1 MSAAIAIESFAHWSS
16 KGDTW
21 RDRPVLVLERGA
33 LMRRLMTST
42 LATAGAQSIITSS
55 NESEARSI
63 IERDLP
69 GMVVADWRGDQRDHR
84 EALKLI
90 KSIRESGNIACRDVP
105 IVLTSQHTSR
115 MDVERARDAGA
126 SEFLKKPLSTTAFL
140 QRVEQAAIPRQFV
153 KQTRFAGPDR
163 RRSTRESRRPPPLKR
178 NKDVENGLVDSLT
191 AARNACLALAYEVAR
206 DGCLQAR
213 RVAVSLNR
221 YLGAV
226 RDFGPKENEIVEMH
240 RAALVQLERAR
251 DANDAVRISV
261 VQGLEDV
268 VKMRLSRL

>member
-1 MSAAIAIESFAHWSS
+1 MGAAIAIESFAHWSS
-16 KGDTW
+16 CGDTW
-21 RDRPVLVLERGA
+21 RDRPVLVLEHAA
-33 LMRRLMTST
+33 LMRRLLTST
-42 LATAGAQSIITSS
+42 LKTAGARTIITAG
-55 NESEARSI
+55 SEAEAKSI
-63 IERDLP
+63 IERDMP
-69 GMVVADWRGDQRDHR
+69 GMVVTDWRAGQHNHR
-84 EALKLI
+84 EALSLV
-90 KSIRESGNIACRDVP
+90 KSVRNNGNLAIRDVP
-105 IVLTSQHTSR
+105 IILTSQHTTR
-115 MDVERARDAGA
+115 TDIKRARDFGV
-126 SEFLKKPLSTTAFL
+126 SEFLKKPLSTGHFL
-140 QRVEQAAIPRQFV
+140 QRVEHAAIPRLFV
-153 KQTRFAGPDR
+153 KQTRYAGPDR
-163 RRSTRESRRPPPLKR
+163 RRKPREGRDPAFKR

-213 RVAVSLNR
+213 RVPVALNR

>member
-1 MSAAIAIESFAHWSS
+1 MGAAIAIESFAHWSS
-16 KGDTW
+16 HGDTW
-21 RDRPVLVLERGA
+21 RDRPVLVLEQGT
-33 LMRRLMTST
+33 LMRRLLTST
-42 LATAGAQSIITSS
+42 LSTAGAKTIITAG
-55 NESEARSI
+55 SEAEAKSI

-69 GMVVADWRGDQRDHR
+69 GMVVTDWSAGQRDHR
-84 EALKLI
+84 QGLALV
-90 KSIRESGNIACRDVP
+90 KSIRESSNIASRDVP
-105 IVLTSQHTSR
+105 IVLTSQYSSR
-115 MDVERARDAGA
+115 VDVERARDAGA
-126 SEFLKKPLSTTAFL
+126 SEFLKKPLSTADFL
-140 QRVEQAAIPRQFV
+140 QRVEHAAIPRLFV

-163 RRSTRESRRPPPLKR
+163 RRKTREGYRPPPFKR

-213 RVAVSLNR
+213 RVSVSLNR

>member
-1 MSAAIAIESFAHWSS
+1 MGAAIAIESFAHWSS
-16 KGDTW
+16 HGDTW
-21 RDRPVLVLERGA
+21 RDRPVLVLEHA
-33 LMRRLMTST
+33 SLMRRLMTST
-42 LATAGAQSIITSS
+42 LSTAGAQTIMTASS
-55 NESEARSI
+55 ESEARSI

-69 GMVVADWRGDQRDHR
+69 GMVIADWRGDQRDHR
-84 EALKLI
+84 KGLALV
-90 KSIRESGNIACRDVP
+90 KSIRESCNIACRDVP
-105 IVLTSQHTSR
+105 ILLTSQHSSR

-126 SEFLKKPLSTTAFL
+126 SEFLRKPLSTADFL
-140 QRVEQAAIPRQFV
+140 QRVEHAAIPRRFV

-163 RRSTRESRRPPPLKR
+163 RRSTREGRRPPPLKR

>member
-1 MSAAIAIESFAHWSS
+1 MGAAIAIESFAHWSS
-16 KGDTW
+16 HGDTW
-21 RDRPVLVLERGA
+21 RDRPVLVLEHA
-33 LMRRLMTST
+33 SLMRRLITST
-42 LATAGAQSIITSS
+42 LSTAGAKTIMTAG
-55 NESEARSI
+55 SEAEAKSI

-69 GMVVADWRGDQRDHR
+69 GMVVTDWRGDQRDHR
-84 EALKLI
+84 HGLALVKA
-90 KSIRESGNIACRDVP
+90 IRESSNIACRDVP
-105 IVLTSQHTSR
+105 ILLTSQHTTR
-115 MDVERARDAGA
+115 TDIERARDAGA
-126 SEFLKKPLSTTAFL
+126 SEFLKKPLSTADFL
-140 QRVEQAAIPRQFV
+140 QRVEHAAIPRIFV

-163 RRSTRESRRPPPLKR
+163 RRKPREGRDPAFKR

-191 AARNACLALAYEVAR
+191 AARNACLAMAYEVAR
-206 DGCLQAR
+206 DGCQQAR

-251 DANDAVRISV
+251 DAKDAVRISV

>member
-1 MSAAIAIESFAHWSS
+1 MGAAAAIESFAHWSS
-16 KGDTW
+16 HGDTW
-21 RDRPVLVLERGA
+21 RDRPVLVLEHA
-33 LMRRLMTST
+33 SLMRRLLTST
-42 LATAGAQSIITSS
+42 LKSAGARTIITAGSEA
-55 NESEARSI
+55 EARSI
-63 IERDLP
+63 IESDMP
-69 GMVVADWRGDQRDHR
+69 GMVVTDWRAGQHDHR
-84 EALKLI
+84 EALSLV
-90 KSIRESGNIACRDVP
+90 KSVRNSNNLAIRDVP
-105 IVLTSQHTSR
+105 IVLTSQHTTR
-115 MDVERARDAGA
+115 TDIERARDAGA
-126 SEFLKKPLSTTAFL
+126 SEFLRKPLSTGDFL
-140 QRVEQAAIPRQFV
+140 QRVEHAAIPRLFV

-163 RRSTRESRRPPPLKR
+163 RRKPREGRDPTFKR
-178 NKDVENGLVDSLT
+178 NKDVESGLVDSLT

-206 DGCLQAR
+206 DGCQQAR